1 MYILFCRSVA
11 FSLPTYEEVWYQTES
26 MKVAQTDLHVS
37 CISLR
42 ERVDRR
48 ECVETLLRPHFPD
61 LVIFDAVD
69 ITTVP
74 SGVTSRMRVMPRAC
88 MGARER
94 KSACWASHIA
104 VLQRAVTSGS
114 FPLLVLEDDI
124 YVPDAIV
131 DVAFDSLPRD
141 SICMIAGSFNAASVK
156 DMGEFRNKRQA
167 STLAATMQ
175 QGINPLQKADFRISS
190 SAAYFVPTA
199 SVAVQLL
206 AELHAKKTITHYDID
221 LFKSPLVRNLWFP
234 SPFATY
240 QPTATTSDV
249 MTSQTVLF
257 STNYVTVS
265 KGVSRKRP
273 REGTCH

>member
-1 MYILFCRSVA
+1 M
-11 FSLPTYEEVWYQTES
+11 WYQAKE
-26 MKVAQTDLHVS
+26 MKVTQMDLHVS

-61 LVIFDAVD
+61 LAVFDAVD
-69 ITTVP
+69 VATVP
-74 SGVTSRMRVMPRAC
+74 LDVASRMKVMPRASA
-88 MGARER
+88 GARER
-94 KSACWASHIA
+94 KSACWASHVA
-104 VLQRAVTSGS
+104 VLTRAVVSDS

-124 YVPDAIV
+124 YVPDAMV
-131 DVAFDSLPRD
+131 NVAFDSLPRD
-141 SICMIAGSFNAASVK
+141 SICMIAGSFNAALVK
-156 DMGEFRNKRQA
+156 DMGDFRRNRQA
-167 STLAATMQ
+167 SKLAGTMQ
-175 QGINPLQKADFRISS
+175 HGINPLQKGDFRISS

-199 SVAVQLL
+199 TVAVQLL
-206 AELHAKKTITHYDID
+206 AELRSKRSITHYDID
-221 LFKSPLVRNLWFP
+221 LFASPLVRNLWFP

-265 KGVSRKRP
+265 KGVSRKRS
-273 REGTCH
+273 REEK